1 MNDHAM
7 YEHILE
13 DDLFFGVVGM
23 LECARNCLFI
33 WTNVDLLSTLSLDDP
48 EFPTHKANYREFL
61 RQTTHFHEPVPISDP
76 IISKKIHHTYRLQ
89 FLKDVALARILDDST
104 FNVLNSCI
112 IFNQIDIIA
121 HFQGDPR
128 LLRDIVSLFTAPE
141 DVSFKKEKDS
151 MKMDVDEPSSP
162 RVDGQSPKPIT
173 NGATPNGSAGDEVSL
188 AQRRREVVL
197 LVQQLCIMGKN
208 VQLPA
213 RMSLFKCLVDRGI
226 IHAVQWALAQP
237 ETTEQ
242 GKRMISV
249 AGEILIT
256 LLDHDVNGVREHIVR
271 QNEEVGA
278 GSKGESL
285 LNLLC
290 VMMVRSKDLAVQT
303 LVGDA
308 LRMVLEMPTPDS
320 NDPVVCLFISIVFVP
335 ALTDTYADPPRCVAD
350 ADEAVLKT
358 QRRG

>member
-13 DDLFFGVVGM
+13 DDIFFGVVGM

-33 WTNVDLLSTLSLDDP
+33 WTIADLLSTLSLDDP

-141 DVSFKKEKDS
+141 DVAFKKEKDS

-162 RVDGQSPKPIT
+162 RVGGQSPKPVA
-173 NGATPNGSAGDEVSL
+173 NGATPNGSAGDDVSL

-249 AGEILIT
+249 AGEVLIT

-320 NDPVVCLFISIVFVP
+320 NDPVVCLFVYCFSSLRLLI
-335 ALTDTYADPPRCVAD
+335 LTRLHH
-350 ADEAVLKT
+350 AV
-358 QRRG
+358 

>member
-1 MNDHAM
+1 MCDESSVIFAVNSPCV
-7 YEHILE
+7 
-13 DDLFFGVVGM
+13 F
-23 LECARNCLFI
+23 C
-33 WTNVDLLSTLSLDDP
+33 LDDP

-61 RQTTHFHEPVPISDP
+61 RQTTHFHEPVPINDP

-112 IFNQIDIIA
+112 IFNQVDIIA
-121 HFQGDPR
+121 HFQGDLR

-141 DVSFKKEKDS
+141 DVAAKKEKDS
-151 MKMDVDEPSSP
+151 MKMDVDEPSNP
-162 RVDGQSPKPIT
+162 RADGQSAKPVA
-173 NGATPNGSAGDEVSL
+173 NGAIPNGTARPSSSGNENDDVSL

-208 VQLPA
+208 VQLLP

-237 ETTEQ
+237 ENTEQ

-249 AGEILIT
+249 AGEVLVT
-256 LLDHDVNGVREHIVR
+256 LLDHDVNGVREHIVK
-271 QNEEVGA
+271 QNEEVGT
-278 GSKGESL
+278 GPKEESL

-290 VMMVRSKDLAVQT
+290 AMMVRSKDLAVQT

-308 LRMVLEMPTPDS
+308 LRMLLEMPIPDN
-320 NDPVVCLFISIVFVP
+320 NDPVVCLSVTLVFVP
-335 ALTDTYADPPRCVAD
+335 AYTDTSATPSRGVAD
-350 ADEAVLKT
+350 ANEVVLKT
-358 QRRG
+358 QRRR